1 MRRSGQTGSPENRT
15 SRRETWLLPAIF
27 VPLAVVV
34 VVVVVVVA
42 SAAALFGAPYR
53 H

>member
-34 VVVVVVVA
+34 VA
-42 SAAALFGAPYR
+42 SAAALCGAPYR